1 MKNKKVKVLIV
12 VILILLAIIL
22 IHFTRNA
29 IIIKSL
35 ANKVKELKSSELNNY
50 NIKEYIINNY
60 KNLVISNTEENNLDI
75 IFCAHLDVVPANNY
89 IPRCLR

>member
-1 MKNKKVKVLIV
+1 MKNKKVKVLILV
-12 VILILLAIIL
+12 MLILLAIIL

-50 NIKEYIINNY
+50 NIKWTSYSSENKTVFDINY
-60 KNLVISNTEENNLDI
+60 K
-75 IFCAHLDVVPANNY
+75 Y
-89 IPRCLR
+89 G